1 MLGAMWFLLI
11 RPQQQR
17 ARAQRALLSTLAI
30 GDEVLTVGGILG
42 TITEIVDDRITL
54 SVSPSVELTFVRPA
68 VSQRIG
74 PVPDDPD
81 TTDDSGGAPDG
92 AE

>member
-17 ARAQRALLSTLAI
+17 ARAQRALLSALAV

-42 TITEIVDDRITL
+42 TITAIEGDRVTL
-54 SVSPSVELTFVRPA
+54 SVSPTIELTFVRPA
-68 VSQRIG
+68 ISQRVG
-74 PVPDDPD
+74 PEPATEIEAAAGDE
-81 TTDDSGGAPDG
+81 S
-92 AE
+92 E

>member
-1 MLGAMWFLLI
+1 MWLLLI

-17 ARAQRALLSTLAI
+17 ARAQRSLLSTLAV

-54 SVSPSVELTFVRPA
+54 SVSPTVELTFVRPA
-68 VSQRIG
+68 ISQR
-74 PVPDDPD
+74 VPADAAGEDPDGSDDPA
-81 TTDDSGGAPDG
+81 TRPDG
-92 AE
+92 SA

>member
-17 ARAQRALLSTLAI
+17 ARAQRALLSALAV
-30 GDEVLTVGGILG
+30 GDEVLTVGGIFG
-42 TITEIVDDRITL
+42 TITGIEGDHVTL
-54 SVSPSVELTFVRPA
+54 SVSPTVELTFVRPA
-68 VSQRIG
+68 ISQRIG
-74 PVPDDPD
+74 PEPAGDDLVQ
-81 TTDDSGGAPDG
+81 DG